1 MKLSTKIAYN
11 TIVQFASKIIS
22 TGLGLVAIALTARYL
37 GQIGFGEYTTAF
49 TFISFFAI
57 AADLGL
63 TLITVQLIS
72 PKEANQDKILGN
84 LLALRLVSAI
94 IFLGLAP
101 LSVLFFPYSA
111 DIKIAVA
118 ILAFSFL
125 FVALN
130 QILVGLFQK
139 HLRMDKVSIA
149 EVASRIVLIVATVYA
164 IKTNKGL
171 NGIVAAAV
179 LSSAASFIMHYI
191 FSFNFARIKLHFD
204 FSYWKKIISR
214 SWPLAITIVFN
225 LIYLKM
231 DTLLLSIIKR
241 PTKIGIMAE
250 VGIYGAA
257 YRVIDVLITFPFMFA
272 GIILPILT
280 ARWTEGR
287 EDDFKKV
294 LQKSF
299 DVMAILAIPLIIG
312 AQFTAK
318 EIMTIVAGEEFIAS
332 GPVLRILIGAAALI
346 FLGVMFSH
354 AIIAIN
360 KQRQIIWAYIFTAVS
375 SVIGY
380 FIIIPHF
387 SYFGAA
393 WVTIYSESFIAAA
406 SLFLIYKY
414 TKFLPNIKIILKS
427 LAASAVMALFI
438 YLFNNIL
445 LLNLFLTLGLAILVY
460 FISLYFFKG
469 LKKQDILSLLNK

>member
-1 MKLSTKIAYN
+1 MRLSTKIAYN

-22 TGLGLVAIALTARYL
+22 TALGLIAIALTARYL

-72 PKEANQDKILGN
+72 PKEADQDKILGN

-111 DIKIAVA
+111 EIKIAVA

-125 FVALN
+125 FTSLN

-149 EVASRIVLIVATVYA
+149 EVASRLVLIAATFWA
-164 IKTNKGL
+164 IKADKGL
-171 NGIVAAAV
+171 GGIMTAAV
-179 LSSAASFIMHYI
+179 LSSVASFIIHYI
-191 FSFNFARIKLHFD
+191 FSFNFASIKLRFD

-225 LIYLKM
+225 LIYLKT

-241 PTKIGIMAE
+241 PSKIGIMAE

-257 YRVIDVLITFPFMFA
+257 YKVIDVLITFPFMFA

-280 ARWTEGR
+280 TRWAEGR
-287 EDDFKKV
+287 EADFKKV

-299 DVMAILAIPLIIG
+299 DVMAMLAIPLIIG
-312 AQFTAK
+312 TQFVAK
-318 EIMTIVAGEEFIAS
+318 DIMALVAGEEFGAS

-375 SVIGY
+375 SVVGY
-380 FIIIPHF
+380 IIIIP
-387 SYFGAA
+387 Y
-393 WVTIYSESFIAAA
+393 
-406 SLFLIYKY
+406 
-414 TKFLPNIKIILKS
+414 
-427 LAASAVMALFI
+427 
-438 YLFNNIL
+438 
-445 LLNLFLTLGLAILVY
+445 
-460 FISLYFFKG
+460 
-469 LKKQDILSLLNK
+469 